1 MLRYLLPALALTLA
15 AGPAFAETKTY
26 AFNNFN
32 RLDISAGYEVIFTQA
47 PQRSVSIE
55 SDDFS
60 RIEVEQRGDTLR
72 ISRPKNKNISGR
84 RAADVVRISAPDLEE
99 ANLNAGVK
107 FSVDG
112 LNVDNL
118 VLDIN
123 AGVEASFKRLQ
134 VQTIRLDANAG
145 VDVDLAG
152 TCRTL
157 EIEASAGV
165 DVDASG
171 LRCDRA
177 NVDANVGAAVAVH
190 AVNSIT
196 ADAGLGASIRVAG
209 SPKDVSKQTSLGGSV
224 TLH

>member
-1 MLRYLLPALALTLA
+1 MRLFALLLASA
-15 AGPAFAETKTY
+15 AIAAPAFAETKTY
-26 AFNNFN
+26 SFNNFN

-55 SDDFS
+55 SDDFA

-72 ISRPKNKNISGR
+72 IGRPKNTNFSGR

-99 ANLNAGVK
+99 ASLNAGVK
-107 FSVDG
+107 FTVDG

-134 VQTIRLDANAG
+134 AQTVRLDANAG

-171 LRCDRA
+171 LQCDRA
-177 NVDANVGAAVAVH
+177 NVDASVGAAVSVH
-190 AVNSIT
+190 AINSIT
-196 ADAGLGASIRVAG
+196 ADAGLGASIHVGG

-224 TLH
+224 ILR